1 MHYQNILN
9 ASHQSKLFSMN
20 DRAQL
25 QFSKENTASFNVLYR
40 KYWPLLC
47 NYGEKYIADPA
58 DVEDLVTDVFV
69 RFLDKPRTFNNMVA
83 VRAFLFKCVYHA
95 CINWS
100 LLQDRKQR
108 NFESLCTYFSH
119 DWEDFSLSKLIRKE
133 AGTELLAAI
142 ETIPPQARK
151 VCKLLYLSG
160 MNHDEV
166 AAQLNI
172 SRNTVR
178 NHQTGAL
185 KVLRKKFPQ
194 RELLF

>member
-1 MHYQNILN
+1 
-9 ASHQSKLFSMN
+9 MN

-25 QFSKENTASFNVLYR
+25 QFSRENTTSFSPLYQ

-47 NYGEKYIADPA
+47 NYGARYISDPA

-69 RFLDKPRTFNNMVA
+69 RFLDKPRSFSNMVA
-83 VRAFLFKCVYHA
+83 VRAFLFKSVYYA

-100 LLQDRKQR
+100 ILQGRKQR
-108 NFESLCTYFSH
+108 NFENLCSYYSQ
-119 DWEDFSLSKLIRKE
+119 DWEDYSLSQLIRKE
-133 AGTELLAAI
+133 AGTELMAAI
-142 ETIPPQARK
+142 ETIPPQARR
-151 VCKLLYLSG
+151 VCKLLYLKG
-160 MNHDEV
+160 MNYDQV

-172 SRNTVR
+172 SRNTVK

-194 RELLF
+194 RELLFG

>member
-1 MHYQNILN
+1 MNNRARLH
-9 ASHQSKLFSMN
+9 FS
-20 DRAQL
+20 R
-25 QFSKENTASFNVLYR
+25 ENTATFSPLYS

-47 NYGEKYIADPA
+47 NYGARYISDPA
-58 DVEDLVTDVFV
+58 DVEDLVTDVFI
-69 RFLDKPRTFNNMVA
+69 RFLDKPRTFNNIVA
-83 VRAFLFKCVYHA
+83 VRAFLFKCVFNA

-100 LLQDRKQR
+100 VLQGRKQK

-119 DWEDFSLSKLIRKE
+119 DWEDYSLSQLVQRE
-133 AGTELLAAI
+133 AGCELLAAI

-151 VCKLLYLSG
+151 VCKLLYFKG
-160 MNHDEV
+160 MNYDQV
-166 AAQLNI
+166 AAQMNI
-172 SRNTVR
+172 SRNTVK